1 MPGKPSVYDRSMVT
15 HILNVGTYKSLIGII
30 LPIHFVSTIPAVM
43 PLCGDDDFVGHN
55 SGCSFMNNGYDFDL
69 SFPSSAEIAANL

>member
-1 MPGKPSVYDRSMVT
+1 
-15 HILNVGTYKSLIGII
+15 
-30 LPIHFVSTIPAVM
+30 M